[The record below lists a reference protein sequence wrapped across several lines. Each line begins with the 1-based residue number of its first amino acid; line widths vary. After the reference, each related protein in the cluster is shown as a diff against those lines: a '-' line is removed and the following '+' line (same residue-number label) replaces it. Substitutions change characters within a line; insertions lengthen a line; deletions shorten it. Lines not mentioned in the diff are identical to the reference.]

1 MGFDLL
7 IYFCACVR
15 LHKSG
20 PSLSDGGEY
29 SEERER
35 KRKPRRHR
43 RSLRVIYIRFFI
55 MKYFKNKLNTSKET
69 SPANL
74 DGLGVQGRQS
84 QNSDDLILVLLFDD
98 LYVLCRQERD

>member
-1 MGFDLL
+1 
-7 IYFCACVR
+7 
-15 LHKSG
+15 
-20 PSLSDGGEY
+20 
-29 SEERER
+29 
-35 KRKPRRHR
+35 
-43 RSLRVIYIRFFI
+43 

-98 LYVLCRQERD
+98 LYVLCRQKRD